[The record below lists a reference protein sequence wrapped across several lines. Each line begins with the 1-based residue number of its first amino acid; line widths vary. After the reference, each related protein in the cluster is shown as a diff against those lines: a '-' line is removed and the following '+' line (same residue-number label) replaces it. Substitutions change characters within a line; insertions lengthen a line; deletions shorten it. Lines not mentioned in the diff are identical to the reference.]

1 MDDNHDTLRPKFVN
15 TENINFKSS
24 IALKSSRS
32 PRKPKMEGKRLYTS
46 MGQGTQGNEAADE
59 AANRKIKTKTETNKN
74 TKHIK
79 VTLN

>member
-1 MDDNHDTLRPKFVN
+1 
-15 TENINFKSS
+15 
-24 IALKSSRS
+24 
-32 PRKPKMEGKRLYTS
+32 